1 MSDNLRKL
9 CDVVRELG
17 LSEIVS
23 FNSIN
28 NSYNIYRAMNYVN
41 PRDSRIR
48 LSGVKAITVVGEVV
62 EGRSLIC
69 QIPYHNLT
77 DEEIVFSNM
86 SNNDRD
92 KMVTLNE
99 MIDKLKRIADEQL
112 LDCDG
117 LCK

>member
-9 CDVVRELG
+9 REVVRELG
-17 LSEIVS
+17 LSEVVS

-28 NSYNIYRAMNYVN
+28 KSYSIYKAMNHIN

-48 LSGVKAITVVGEVV
+48 LSGVKSLTAAGELKYRY
-62 EGRSLIC
+62 RSLIC

-77 DEEIVFSNM
+77 DEEIMFSNM
-86 SNNDRD
+86 SSNDRD
-92 KMVTLNE
+92 KMVTLSE

-112 LDCDG
+112 
-117 LCK
+117 

>member
-9 CDVVRELG
+9 RDVVRELG

-48 LSGVKAITVVGEVV
+48 LSGVNYTTV
-62 EGRSLIC
+62 EGDIVKYRYRSLIC

-77 DEEIVFSNM
+77 DEEVVFSNM

-99 MIDKLKRIADEQL
+99 MLDELKRIADEQL
-112 LDCDG
+112 
-117 LCK
+117 